1 MEDVRLIVRVQT
13 TPALWQYMGQYD
25 LRPSDPLS
33 TQEWAMQSDQVCS
46 LPPVVTRSDRRAPS
60 QTKQEWVKCIH
71 DENWGTLARA
81 RIKHRQLKGR
91 EPTGQEIENFLKDKD
106 YGVTPMD
113 IREAFEKGEEV
124 GVRASSSI

>member
-1 MEDVRLIVRVQT
+1 MF
-13 TPALWQYMGQYD
+13 TPTSCYSQRQNG
-25 LRPSDPLS
+25 
-33 TQEWAMQSDQVCS
+33 
-46 LPPVVTRSDRRAPS
+46 APS

-71 DENWGTLARA
+71 DENWGSLARA

-113 IREAFEKGEEV
+113 IREAFDKGEEV
-124 GVRASSSI
+124 GARASSSI